1 MLSNQSETFS
11 CKFKSKVTALLFPEL
26 LVCWASDFRSIVSI
40 AGDDYVVL
48 ATDSRLSSGFNI
60 LTRDQPKIFPLSDC
74 TVLGSTGCWCD
85 VLTLSKMLKLR
96 KQKGPPV
103 MEPTNHLHKYLI
115 FPKHKINHKKLK
127 TSSHGIKIDSIC
139 F

>member
-1 MLSNQSETFS
+1 M
-11 CKFKSKVTALLFPEL
+11 
-26 LVCWASDFRSIVSI
+26 SI

-96 KQKGPPV
+96 MKV
-103 MEPTNHLHKYLI
+103 EISLI
-115 FPKHKINHKKLK
+115 NQF
-127 TSSHGIKIDSIC
+127 
-139 F
+139 